1 MIPSCGV
8 PSHFTYKLLT
18 FKLLFFSHLFLKIS
32 HYRILLWP
40 SLRTKRHERAQCLQ
54 QPSFFPNN
62 GVQLLRCSYYAD
74 RRVNLSTQMLT
85 LLARLLGC
93 LRGNNVAR
101 TAQSQLAKKR
111 DNDENNH
118 DDGDNNDNY
127 VGNGND
133 WGWQHLKTV
142 STLSFKYHGFLF
154 VVTNDPSFVQHTHVF
169 WMICFLIS
177 QFVVFFV
184 AVAILLILKIRV
196 GLVHHHKYLKQ

>member
-1 MIPSCGV
+1 MIPSCCV

-18 FKLLFFSHLFLKIS
+18 FKLLFFFPFFFLKIS
-32 HYRILLWP
+32 HYHTIFWP
-40 SLRTKRHERAQCLQ
+40 SLRTKRHKRPQGLQ

-62 GVQLLRCSYYAD
+62 GAQLLRCSYYAD

-101 TAQSQLAKKR
+101 TAESQLAKKR

-118 DDGDNNDNY
+118 GDGDNNDNY
-127 VGNGND
+127 VDNGND
-133 WGWQHLKTV
+133 WGGQHLKMA
-142 STLSFKYHGFLF
+142 STLSFKYHRFLS
-154 VVTNDPSFVQHTHVF
+154 VVTNDPSFVQRTHVF
-169 WMICFLIS
+169 WLVCFSIS

-184 AVAILLILKIRV
+184 SCYPADSKD
-196 GLVHHHKYLKQ
+196 